1 MMIDI
6 SDGICGYVA
15 GGLGNQLFI
24 MAAAWE
30 QSERLNVPLY
40 LDSSHYPAA
49 QFRSYGLSDLDT
61 PAIDLKEQSPWTSLN
76 LPGGRTLP
84 FPRRF
89 NPIRQRLYFE
99 KSLSNYSPEV
109 DSIKPGATMFGYFQS
124 PLYFQ
129 RIASQLNKAL
139 TEAPLTQIEQ
149 DALSLSISDPRIT
162 LHLRRGDFLTLKAN
176 TQVITSV
183 NYAKKAIE
191 TITRLGFPPKVRVFS
206 DSPELVLEELKQ
218 LDIDIQLIREPE
230 LYSPLATMRIM
241 SEGTA
246 MVMSNSSFS
255 WWAAWLMQ
263 QKQQSQTTIVAP
275 RPWTADGNS
284 RSDLLEKSW
293 LSLDAR

>member
-1 MMIDI
+1 MIDI

-30 QSERLNVPLY
+30 QAHRLKVPLY

-49 QFRSYGLSDLDT
+49 QFRSYGLSNFDS
-61 PAIDLKEQSPWTSLN
+61 PAIHLKEHGPWTSLR

-84 FPRRF
+84 FPRKF

-99 KSLSNYSPEV
+99 KSISNYSPEI
-109 DSIKPGATMFGYFQS
+109 DSLNPGTTMFGYFQS
-124 PLYFQ
+124 PHYF
-129 RIASQLNKAL
+129 RNIESQLNKAL
-139 TEAPLTQIEQ
+139 TEAPLSLIEQ
-149 DALSLSISDPRIT
+149 EAIAMSAADPRIT
-162 LHLRRGDFLTLKAN
+162 LHLRRGDFLALKAN

-183 NYAKKAIE
+183 NYAKNAIE
-191 TITRLGFPPKVRVFS
+191 SITRLGIPPKVRVFT
-206 DSPELVLEELKQ
+206 DSPELVLEELKE
-218 LDIDIQLIREPE
+218 LDMDIQLIKDPE

-263 QKQQSQTTIVAP
+263 QKKQPHTAIVAP

-284 RSDLLEKSW
+284 RSDLLEKTW
-293 LSLDAR
+293 LTLDAR